1 MEYDEKEESKSAWI
15 LIPSVII
22 GELLGVYC
30 LQGRRIYYSAV
41 LNQEISQVTLTKE
54 IRFPQLVWES
64 LLP

>member
-41 LNQEISQVTLTKE
+41 FNQEISQV
-54 IRFPQLVWES
+54 
-64 LLP
+64 

>member
-30 LQGRRIYYSAV
+30 LQGEEDLLFSSFQSRNFSGIT
-41 LNQEISQVTLTKE
+41 LNKE
-54 IRFPQLVWES
+54 IRSPQLV
-64 LLP
+64 

>member
-1 MEYDEKEESKSAWI
+1 MVHDEKEEYKSALI

-41 LNQEISQVTLTKE
+41 FNQEIISQVTLTKE
-54 IRFPQLVWES
+54 LRFPQLV
-64 LLP
+64 